1 MIARLSLIGSSPS
14 DLAITGSAVEMTVES
29 SISMNSAQPT
39 IIGAR
44 NSSGEILNSLGLI
57 GSDHTSPIA
66 AHHDM

>member
-1 MIARLSLIGSSPS
+1 
-14 DLAITGSAVEMTVES
+14 LAITGSAVEMTVES

-57 GSDHTSPIA
+57 AADHTSRIA